1 MQIYAL
7 MMQKGRYLFMLAN
20 FEHREHKGRDSV
32 WAGRYEN
39 LHNLPHWHM
48 ECELL
53 YIEEG
58 QVTVSLNNGVHSLEK
73 GEAFFIDSREIHY
86 IKGSSSSITEI
97 IMFDARLLD
106 EIAPGHRPRSP
117 RLSPCPFIPDYYREI
132 KKELHTQNPY
142 FDLKVRS
149 LLILLMLDIFRK
161 EPLTDR
167 EKSRDNTSIE
177 NYKNLLGEI
186 EEKCSYI
193 TFEDAAAFMGLS
205 KPYFSRFFKTV
216 SGMTFSQYL
225 NIIRLEKAIDLLNHN
240 TRRLSITDIAS
251 CCGFDT
257 IRHFNRVFREF
268 TGFSPRNLP
277 ENYVLTSHSVKSM
290 GKNFNPTLP
299 NSRLLEN

>member
-1 MQIYAL
+1 
-7 MMQKGRYLFMLAN
+7 MLAN
-20 FEHREHKGRDSV
+20 FEHREHKGRGSV

-53 YIEEG
+53 YIEKD
-58 QVTVSLNNGVHSLEK
+58 QVTVSLNNAVHNLKE
-73 GEAFFIDSREIHY
+73 GDGFFIDSKEIHY
-86 IKGSSSSITEI
+86 IKGSPSSITEI
-97 IMFDARLLD
+97 IMFDARILE
-106 EIAPGHRPRSP
+106 EIAQGQRPQVPHLTPS
-117 RLSPCPFIPDYYREI
+117 PFIKDYYKEI
-132 KKELHTQNPY
+132 KKELSRQDQY

-149 LLILLMLDIFRK
+149 LLTMLMLEIFRG
-161 EPLTDR
+161 EPLIR
-167 EKSRDNTSIE
+167 RSQSRDSSTME

-186 EEKCSYI
+186 SEKCSYI

-225 NIIRLEKAIDLLNHN
+225 NIIRLEKAIHLLNHN
-240 TRRLSITDIAS
+240 DRHLSITDIAS

-268 TGFSPRNLP
+268 TGFSPRDLP
-277 ENYVLTSHSVKSM
+277 KNYVLASHSVKSM

-299 NSRLLEN
+299 NSLLLDE

>member
-1 MQIYAL
+1 
-7 MMQKGRYLFMLAN
+7 MLAN
-20 FEHREHKGRDSV
+20 FEQREHKGRDSV

-53 YIEEG
+53 YVEKG
-58 QVTVSLNNGVHSLEK
+58 RVTVSLNNAAHSLEE
-73 GEAFFIDSREIHY
+73 GDAFFIDSREIHY
-86 IKGSSSSITEI
+86 IKGSPSSITEI
-97 IMFDARLLD
+97 IMSDSRLLD
-106 EIAPGHRPRSP
+106 EIDQGHRPLSP
-117 RLSPCPFIPDYYREI
+117 RLSCGAFIPDYYGKIRE
-132 KKELHTQNPY
+132 ELDCQNPY

-149 LLILLMLDIFRK
+149 LLLLLMLEIFRK
-161 EPLTDR
+161 EPLAGK
-167 EKSRDNTSIE
+167 EKSRDNTSME

-193 TFEDAAAFMGLS
+193 TFDDAARFMGLS

-225 NIIRLEKAIDLLNHN
+225 NIIRLEKAIHLLNHN
-240 TRRLSITDIAS
+240 TGRLSITDIAS

-268 TGFSPRNLP
+268 TGFSPRELP

-299 NSRLLEN
+299 NSRLLEK